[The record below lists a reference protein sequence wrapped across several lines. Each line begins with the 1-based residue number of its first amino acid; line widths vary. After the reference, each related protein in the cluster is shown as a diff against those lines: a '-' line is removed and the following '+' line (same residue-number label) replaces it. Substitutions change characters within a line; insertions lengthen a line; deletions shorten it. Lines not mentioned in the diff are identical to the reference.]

1 MSIKDVLMDAE
12 DRMKSTVTV
21 LDEDL
26 KAMRTGRASGALV
39 EKLQVEYYGVAT
51 PLMQLASISVPEP
64 QTIAIRPYDK
74 STLKAIERA
83 IQASELGLTPNNDGQ
98 IVRLNI
104 PPLTQERRNDLQ
116 KLVQRRVEEAR
127 VSVRNIRRSAIED
140 VREFEKEKMVSEDE
154 SKRGQDN
161 VQKLTDKY
169 IEEIEST
176 GKRKEAE
183 IMEV

>member
-1 MSIKDVLMDAE
+1 MDAE

>member
-1 MSIKDVLMDAE
+1 MTIKDVLKDAE
-12 DRMKSTVTV
+12 DRMKNTVMV
-21 LDEDL
+21 LEEDL

-39 EKLQVEYYGVAT
+39 EKLLVDYYGAAT
-51 PLMQLASISVPEP
+51 PLFQLASISVPEP
-64 QTIAIRPYDK
+64 QVIAIRPYDK
-74 STLKAIERA
+74 STLKNIERA

-98 IVRLNI
+98 IIRLRI
-104 PPLTQERRNDLQ
+104 PALTQERRNDLQ

-140 VREFEKEKMVSEDE
+140 VREFEKEKLISEDDG
-154 SKRGQDN
+154 KRGQEN
-161 VQKLTDKY
+161 IQKLTDKY
-169 IEEIEST
+169 IDEVEES

>member
-1 MSIKDVLMDAE
+1 MTIKDVLKDAE
-12 DRMKSTVTV
+12 ERMKSTVTV
-21 LDEDL
+21 LEEDL

-39 EKLQVEYYGVAT
+39 EKLLVDYYGAAT
-51 PLMQLASISVPEP
+51 PLFQLASITVPEP
-64 QTIAIRPYDK
+64 QVIAIRPYDK
-74 STLKAIERA
+74 STLKSIERA

-98 IVRLNI
+98 IIRLTI

-116 KLVQRRVEEAR
+116 RLVQRRVEEAR

-140 VREFEKEKMVSEDE
+140 VREFEKEKLVSEDD
-154 SKRGQDN
+154 SKRGQESI
-161 VQKLTDKY
+161 QKLTDRY
-169 IEEIEST
+169 VSEIEEA